1 MHILFL
7 THYFPP
13 EVNAPASR
21 THENAGRWVKAGHR
35 VTVITCAPNHPR
47 GELYPG
53 YRNLPHQWDELD
65 GIRILRVG
73 TYLTA
78 NEGTVRRTL
87 NYVSYL
93 SSSVLFARLVG
104 EVDVVISTSP
114 QFFCGMAGYWV
125 SLIKRVP
132 WILEIRDL
140 WPESIVAVGALRQ
153 PHLIRFLEAVE
164 TFLYRK
170 ADHIVSVTHS
180 FKDHIAKRGVAS
192 RDISVLTNGA
202 DLDHFVPAQRENGV
216 RREFG
221 LTGRFVASY
230 IGTHGMAHGLET
242 VLQAADL
249 LRHEEKIVFLLAGDG
264 AERQR
269 LMSIKE
275 QLCLKNVLMLP
286 QQPKA
291 QVPELLA
298 ASDVC
303 LVLLKN
309 QPLFETVI
317 PSKIFEAMA
326 MERPV
331 LLGVAGESRRI
342 VEGAGCGV
350 CIEPE
355 NAQQLAAA
363 VLALAGDPNRAAAL
377 GKQGRR
383 VVSEQYNRD
392 VLAAAYLG
400 VIEGVGRQRSW
411 TRKG

>member
-21 THENAGRWVKAGHR
+21 THENARRWVKAGHR

-53 YRNLPHQWDELD
+53 YENRLHQWDELD

-78 NEGTVRRTL
+78 NEGTVKRTL
-87 NYVSYL
+87 NYLSYL
-93 SSSVLFARLVG
+93 CSSVLFARLVG
-104 EVDVVISTSP
+104 NVDVVISTSP
-114 QFFCGMAGYWV
+114 QFFCGMAGFWV
-125 SLIKRVP
+125 ALFKGVP

-153 PHLIRFLEAVE
+153 RSIIRTLEAVE
-164 TFLYRK
+164 AFLYCK

-180 FKDHIAKRGVAS
+180 FKDHIAGRDVAPE
-192 RDISVLTNGA
+192 DISVLTNGA
-202 DLDHFVPAQRENGV
+202 DLEHFVPAEKENGV

-242 VLQAADL
+242 VLQAADR
-249 LRHEEKIVFLLAGDG
+249 LRHEEGIVFLLAGDG

-269 LMSIKE
+269 LLGMKA
-275 QLCLKNVLMLP
+275 QMNLKNVLMLP

-291 QVPELLA
+291 KVPELLA

-309 QPLFETVI
+309 QALFETVI

-326 MERPV
+326 MARPLV
-331 LLGVAGESRRI
+331 LGVGGESRKI
-342 VEGAGCGV
+342 VEGGGCGV

-355 NAQQLAAA
+355 NAQQLAEAVTILAA
-363 VLALAGDPNRAAAL
+363 DPTRTETLGRAGR
-377 GKQGRR
+377 KF
-383 VVSEQYNRD
+383 VSERYNRD
-392 VLAAAYLG
+392 VLAAEYLA
-400 VIEGVGRQRSW
+400 VIVSVVRQRQGGS
-411 TRKG
+411 

>member
-21 THENAGRWVKAGHR
+21 THENARRWVKAGHR

-53 YRNLPHQWDELD
+53 YENRLHQWDELD

-78 NEGTVRRTL
+78 NEGTVKRTL
-87 NYVSYL
+87 NYLSYL
-93 SSSVLFARLVG
+93 CSSVLFARLVG
-104 EVDVVISTSP
+104 NVDVVISTSP
-114 QFFCGMAGYWV
+114 QFFCGMAGFWV
-125 SLIKRVP
+125 SLLKGVP

-153 PHLIRFLEAVE
+153 RSIIRTLEALE
-164 TFLYRK
+164 AFLYYK

-180 FKDHIAKRGVAS
+180 FKDHIAGRGVAPE
-192 RDISVLTNGA
+192 DISVLTNGA
-202 DLDHFVPAQRENGV
+202 DLEHFVPAEKENGV

-242 VLQAADL
+242 VLQAADR
-249 LRHEEKIVFLLAGDG
+249 LRHEEGIVFLLAGDG

-269 LMSIKE
+269 LLGMKA
-275 QLCLKNVLMLP
+275 QMDLKNVLMLP

-291 QVPELLA
+291 KVPELLA

-309 QPLFETVI
+309 QALFETVI

-326 MERPV
+326 MARPLV
-331 LLGVAGESRRI
+331 LGVGGESRKI
-342 VEGAGCGV
+342 VEGGGCGV

-355 NAQQLAAA
+355 NAQQLAEAVTILAA
-363 VLALAGDPNRAAAL
+363 DPTRTETLGRAGR
-377 GKQGRR
+377 KF
-383 VVSEQYNRD
+383 VSERYNRD
-392 VLAAAYLG
+392 VLAAEYLA
-400 VIEGVGRQRSW
+400 VIVSVVRQRQGGS
-411 TRKG
+411 

>member
-21 THENAGRWVKAGHR
+21 THENARRWVKAGHR

-53 YRNLPHQWDELD
+53 YENRLHQWDELD

-78 NEGTVRRTL
+78 NEGTVKRTL
-87 NYVSYL
+87 NYLSYL
-93 SSSVLFARLVG
+93 CSSVLFARLVRK
-104 EVDVVISTSP
+104 VDVVISTSP
-114 QFFCGMAGYWV
+114 QFFCGMAGFWV
-125 SLIKRVP
+125 SLLKGIP

-153 PHLIRFLEAVE
+153 RSLIRTLEALE
-164 TFLYRK
+164 AFLYYK

-180 FKDHIAKRGVAS
+180 FKDHIAGRDVAPE
-192 RDISVLTNGA
+192 DISVLTNGA
-202 DLDHFVPAQRENGV
+202 DLDQFVPAEKENGV

-221 LTGRFVASY
+221 LSGRFVASY
-230 IGTHGMAHGLET
+230 IGTHGMAHALET
-242 VLQAADL
+242 VLQAADR
-249 LRHEEKIVFLLAGDG
+249 LRHEEEIVFLLAGDG

-269 LMSIKE
+269 LLGMKA
-275 QLCLKNVLMLP
+275 QMNLKNVLMLP

-291 QVPELLA
+291 RVPDLLA

-309 QPLFETVI
+309 QALFETVI

-326 MERPV
+326 MARPLV
-331 LLGVAGESRRI
+331 LGVGGESRRI

-355 NAQQLAAA
+355 NAQQLAEA
-363 VLALAGDPNRAAAL
+363 VTTLAGDPTRTETLGRA
-377 GKQGRR
+377 GRR
-383 VVSEQYNRD
+383 VVSERYNRD

-400 VIEGVGRQRSW
+400 VIERVARRG
-411 TRKG
+411 KGCS